1 MGVWRHISTDKPQI
15 AELFNPTTD
24 RARQAMNKSRWPWEP
39 KPDSEALL
47 ATLRGER
54 KSTPVQVLEFLVD
67 PEIVTAILGKDLL
80 PLPDH
85 GESQSEM
92 ERAIDELIH
101 FYYSLGMSAFRAKAI
116 LDLPF
121 EQIIAED
128 TAEYS

>member
-1 MGVWRHISTDKPQI
+1 MS
-15 AELFNPTTD
+15 
-24 RARQAMNKSRWPWEP
+24 KSLWPWEP

-47 ATLRGER
+47 ATLKGER

-67 PEIVTAILGKDLL
+67 PEIVTAILGKALF

-92 ERAIDELIH
+92 ERVIDELIH
-101 FYYSLGMSAFRAKAI
+101 FNFSLGMSAFRAKAI

-121 EQIIAED
+121 EKMLAED
-128 TAEYS
+128 TAE